1 VTQAATTTPDA
12 VLDPAA
18 AASPSLADRAR
29 DYAELAKL
37 RITLMVVITAFV
49 GFVVGGG
56 GAVVGPWWLVLLAL
70 AGTALCCMG
79 ASAFNQVY
87 EAGTDAMMHRTRDR
101 PVPAGRIGVTEGM
114 LGGLGLSAAGLG
126 MLLAVG
132 LLPAGLAAFTIFSYA
147 AVYTPMKRLSP
158 WALPVGAVPGAMP
171 PVIGYAAA
179 AGEVGPAA
187 GVLFAIMFLWQVPH
201 FLAIAWLY
209 REDYARAAMPML
221 PVLEPSGRWTFR
233 WSLITCVVL
242 LAAGALPVA
251 LGVSGWWYFAVSTA
265 VGLGFLALA
274 VRLVLRPTAGRARAM
289 FLASLAYLPA
299 VLAMLLV
306 DGP

>member
-12 VLDPAA
+12 VLEPAA
-18 AASPSLADRAR
+18 RRAGSIADRCR

-56 GAVVGPWWLVLLAL
+56 GALAGPWWAVLLTL
-70 AGTALCCMG
+70 AGTALACMG

-87 EAGTDAMMHRTRDR
+87 ESGTDARMLRTRER
-101 PVPAGRIGVTEGM
+101 PVPAGRIGATEGM
-114 LGGLGLSAAGLG
+114 LAGLGWSAAGLG

-187 GVLFAIMFLWQVPH
+187 WVLFAIMFLWQVPH

-233 WSLITCVVL
+233 WSLITSVVL
-242 LAAGALPVA
+242 LAAGAAPFA
-251 LGVSGWWYFAVSTA
+251 LGLGGWWYLAVSTA
-265 VGLGFLALA
+265 VGLAFLALA
-274 VRLVLRPTAGRARAM
+274 VRLVARPTAAHARAL

-306 DGP
+306 DGR